1 MSSLALSSSKSIAN
15 AGSFNQKQ
23 KQHQQ
28 QQQQQQSQILMELSE
43 IVNTL
48 TSIRQV
54 LCDLERHTNPSNVG
68 SYAQKQELLLQE
80 LRQWEH
86 VRKTT

>member
-1 MSSLALSSSKSIAN
+1 MSSFALSSSKSTAN

-23 KQHQQ
+23 KQH
-28 QQQQQQSQILMELSE
+28 QQQQQSQILMELSE

-68 SYAQKQELLLQE
+68 SYAQRQELLLQE

-86 VRKTT
+86 VQKTT